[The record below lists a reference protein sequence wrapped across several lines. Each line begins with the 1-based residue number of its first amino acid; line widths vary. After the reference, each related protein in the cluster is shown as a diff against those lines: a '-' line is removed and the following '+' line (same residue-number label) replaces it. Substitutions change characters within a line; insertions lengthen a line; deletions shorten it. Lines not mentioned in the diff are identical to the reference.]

1 MLQSPQ
7 VRDTVPV
14 YTLRKYTGEGDICH
28 MKIMT
33 YDTTGRKEKKVY

>member
-1 MLQSPQ
+1 MVQAPK
-7 VRDTVPV
+7 VRDTVLYIPCG
-14 YTLRKYTGEGDICH
+14 RIQEEGDICH